1 MSVVQAGLRFLET
14 LTPVLKN
21 SKFKETGVLTPEEF
35 VAAGDFLVYKCP
47 TWAWA
52 SGEKS
57 KERNYL
63 PPDKQYLVTKN
74 VPCYK
79 RVKEMEYNEVESN
92 VASGDGDDWVATH
105 DENQGDRDTEIT
117 EIVADMSLKDKKK
130 AKAPVVEDDDD
141 EIPDIDDVD
150 FNDNLVEESDPAT
163 LEEEADDDGEDHIL
177 KTRTY
182 DLSITYDKYYQTPR
196 VWLFGYD
203 EHRNPLKPA
212 QIYQDISQ
220 DHANKTVTIEP
231 HPHLNVSQASIHPC
245 KHSNVMKKIID
256 HLVEYGNDL
265 RVDQYLILFLK
276 FVSAIIPTVNYDFT
290 INISS
295 SD

>member
-1 MSVVQAGLRFLET
+1 MSAVQGLLRFAEM

-47 TWAWA
+47 TWQWA
-52 SGEKS
+52 AGEES
-57 KERNYL
+57 KRRPYL
-63 PPDKQYLVTKN
+63 PADKQYLITKN

-79 RVKEMEYNEVESN
+79 RVKEMEYTEPETIVG
-92 VASGDGDDWVATH
+92 AGGDDGDDWVATH
-105 DENQGDRDTEIT
+105 NETGGRDKEDIA
-117 EIVADMSLKDKKK
+117 EIVGDMKISDKKPA
-130 AKAPVVEDDDD
+130 AKEESDD
-141 EIPDIDDVD
+141 EDIPDIEDADLDDNV
-150 FNDNLVEESDPAT
+150 VEEEDPAT
-163 LEEEADDDGEDHIL
+163 LEQAESNDGNDDNIL

-182 DLSITYDKYYQTPR
+182 DLTISYDKYYQTPR

-203 EHRNPLKPA
+203 EHRHPLKPA

-231 HPHLNVSQASIHPC
+231 HPHLNMSQASIHPC

-256 HLVEYGNDL
+256 HLVENGKEL

-276 FVSAIIPTVNYDFT
+276 FVSAIIPTIDYDYT
-290 INISS
+290 ISM
-295 SD
+295 DG

>member
-1 MSVVQAGLRFLET
+1 MSTVQSFLRFAEM

-47 TWAWA
+47 TWQWA
-52 SGEKS
+52 AGEES
-57 KERNYL
+57 KKRPYL
-63 PPDKQYLVTKN
+63 PADKQYLITKN

-79 RVKEMEYNEVESN
+79 RVKEMEYNDTEQN
-92 VASGDGDDWVATH
+92 VDVGGEGDDWVATH
-105 DENQGDRDTEIT
+105 NDKGEKE
-117 EIVADMSLKDKKK
+117 VADIAEMMGDLSVQKK
-130 AKAPVVEDDDD
+130 APAPAQDEDD
-141 EIPDIDDVD
+141 IPDMDDAD
-150 FNDNLVEESDPAT
+150 LDDNLVEEEDPAALDET
-163 LEEEADDDGEDHIL
+163 EADGNDDNIL

-182 DLSITYDKYYQTPR
+182 DLSITYDKFYQTPR

-256 HLVEYGNDL
+256 HLVENGKEL

-276 FVSAIIPTVNYDFT
+276 FVSAIIPTIDYDYT
-290 INISS
+290 ISM
-295 SD
+295 DG